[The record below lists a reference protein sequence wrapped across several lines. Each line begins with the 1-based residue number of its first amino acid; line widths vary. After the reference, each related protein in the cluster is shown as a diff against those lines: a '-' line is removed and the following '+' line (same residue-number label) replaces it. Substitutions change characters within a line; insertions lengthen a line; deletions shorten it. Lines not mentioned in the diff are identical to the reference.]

1 MGGFAIFFGFFAGSG
16 GGFGLVFLYPTDL
29 INKTLLTSK
38 EGVAFTADIYDDTVF
53 CAAGRKTGTTT
64 AGDV

>member
-1 MGGFAIFFGFFAGSG
+1 MGGFAIFFGFFACSG
-16 GGFGLVFLYPTDL
+16 GCFGLVFLYTADFVD
-29 INKTLLTSK
+29 KTLLTGK
-38 EGVAFTADIYDDTVF
+38 EGVTLTADVYDNAVF